1 MLTAF
6 GYQVVFQKPVSD
18 IFPGLYHAVEA
29 VVEDRLGGFKRE
41 LDNSAPRRQAALP
54 AEWDTGKVRERED
67 QEFV

>member
-29 VVEDRLGGFKRE
+29 GVEERLEEFDREFN
-41 LDNSAPRRQAALP
+41 DSAARGRAALT
-54 AEWDTGKVRERED
+54 AVRDVGRIREEE
-67 QEFV
+67 QHKSA